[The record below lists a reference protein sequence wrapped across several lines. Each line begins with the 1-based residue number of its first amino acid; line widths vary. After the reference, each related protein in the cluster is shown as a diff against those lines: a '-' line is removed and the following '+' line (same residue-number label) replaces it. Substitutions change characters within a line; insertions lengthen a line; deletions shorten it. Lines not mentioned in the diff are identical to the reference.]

1 MKKNNVQPKAEAA
14 GGKQQGRRLI
24 RVPTSLTAIDMAIF
38 GVLLALASE
47 RTNAAEDAAR
57 PQQEDSDAAD
67 ALLGLSGESAE
78 VLALTAIAGEM
89 FREMERGIGRVRFG
103 AENDLNPQSRSL
115 VDWGADPSTGG
126 WKFSADLPDFSRS
139 MLRENFGVDAAEIE
153 QDPVKKVLDAGSKAG
168 GLNDPGGYIVAATV
182 PELQIGNRTDV
193 AGQGL
198 EQLDAS
204 GEKILQAV
212 RELFEAEFADVLA
225 RIDPSKLDG
234 TEFAE
239 VEYEEV
245 TVADV
250 DGGMFPLVPLGGGG
264 GGGGGLLASSGG
276 GSSGGS
282 FSGAAIDGYVSG
294 ATVFWDVNGNF
305 ILDAGEVYTTTD
317 DAGAY
322 TLSGVTAGVGQIVML
337 DDGIDVNTGGS
348 VGMMATSTTVTDTA
362 NAVIT
367 PLTLLMSQGMSQA
380 EVATALGITDYGVDL
395 TSYDPVAVLTA
406 AVGGEVAAGTVLLKA
421 QQLFAVINAITGL
434 AGSTTASF
442 ASTLDAIEQQGVANF
457 VGETGG
463 DLTAMNAVIS
473 SVLPDFDTDVAS
485 SAAEAIVGVNA
496 AIGENLSDPTQ
507 ALSTA
512 ARAATLVSQNDLVTQ
527 FKSIS
532 ALSDVSQVKAELVAK
547 LGNYANAEL
556 VKANFA
562 NDYKTAI
569 AEQDSAGRGIVAGVD
584 ELTLTVGELQTVQ
597 TSGLLANDRNL
608 GTGTLSIVAV
618 ESFDLVWSEAAGVK
632 EIVAGAGDEPD
643 TSFYRLAFNPTDVSA
658 MAAGSHVRVK
668 VDGLRVQVRLEQS
681 DIDSSSAEVTT
692 NNLITKIVAAAVN
705 QSDRLVLTADPDTV
719 GVIEVRRADGAEVS
733 AASFATAA
741 PSAVVDAT
749 ILADGTMAVN
759 LDDSLAGLRANLRY
773 IVSNGSAQ
781 SVGIVIVTGSPAV
794 QSLALKDVA
803 LDTVVEQA
811 FNDATG
817 EWEPG
822 SFAISDRV
830 SLTGSLSSGVTQR
843 LVVELTSMTENGLS
857 VVASK
862 ANSGFVL
869 SYLDNSGAPQQLEL
883 KLGVGEGVVVPTG
896 MTLDQVMQLATIQ
909 LPDEFKG
916 DFTFSY
922 RLTQSINKFIQSSRS
937 DSDAMSVLGVAG
949 GDTPTLKYG
958 IGVNGSLVA
967 FGDENIVPLVNDP
980 STSQVLRLQLADGD
994 LTEERWVE
1002 IGNLPTE
1009 IEQVWVTF
1017 DGAEAADITSQLSLG
1032 TLRIDEP
1039 SNARG
1044 LPFTL
1049 KFVASE
1055 SFVESSYGLLDDAV
1069 TFTAVNRE
1077 VGSTIEATDGAVSL
1091 NFDVGGAYGL
1101 VVLADADTASYEDV
1115 AVSLGQLQV
1124 SSLSEGA
1131 HIEATITLPDGY
1143 TLAYTEPTGKPT
1155 LTAKQDVL
1163 TNTTTYVLTS
1173 NSDQTDVVNGPL
1185 YILDGLQITPPEN
1198 ESATGVTASV
1208 LIQALDDNDVELSAV
1223 SKTLTFSF
1231 EGVADGVN
1239 YDITND
1245 SARVSDED
1253 YTLSIADLFYE
1264 GNNVSL
1270 AQAIDSSETLYFVL
1284 RGLPT
1289 GSRLIDINSE
1299 EDIGRIS
1306 GDDIILTELEA
1317 LTAGVKLSENES
1329 LAASPVSLFAYTQE
1343 PGTISVSAYG
1353 TDISESYG
1361 GDVTIQFDAVA
1372 DAPFLSLDERVRG
1385 LVNVA
1390 DLSDELAEKTT
1401 ISIPASAYLQDTD
1414 GSESLWF
1421 RLTAQTTDGASQD
1434 LSEFTLTGVSGGYFD
1449 STHNAYFVSALEL
1462 SDLLVSRP
1470 EGYGAFDGVF
1480 TVDAV
1485 SIEGLA
1491 SDATA
1496 QDAAAWVYDSSSP
1509 STSWAVSSGQLTVE
1523 FLQPAAV
1530 PTVTLSEVTYKTL
1543 ANTSHVLDFT
1553 IDVASQAGDL
1563 VTILMTGV
1571 PANGTVPAK
1580 FYRVSGSGEPE
1591 TIGAPAEVQGV
1602 WVFDADSLGVNGDI
1616 IRVVL
1621 PAGAELSADTPFDVT
1636 AFAVDSLG
1644 LTNAS
1649 SPATAVTYENSDGSA
1664 FSGAVT
1670 VPAEA
1675 LDPII
1680 IDTTGDGLDLRPGP
1694 VSIDLNIDGTLDSV
1708 AWVAPGSD
1716 DAFLVFADSALD
1728 AYLDNGNNDIEING
1742 DYLVTEFLAGDAT
1755 TDALVD
1761 LSSLAGDDAK
1771 LTAEELPAGK
1781 DARLWFDFD
1790 ADGKVDQGELKA
1802 IDGFELNLSKLSD
1815 NAYRD
1820 TNTGAIVAGGL
1831 PAGAISGTYD
1841 DGIGLVD
1848 LSGNAVLSD
1857 VYLPVTQRSASNE
1870 SQLSG
1875 MSLTGLEDDPDGFD
1889 LATTLWG
1896 DADWLQEFDS
1906 DAQGAIGSGAK
1917 VLLTIS
1923 AAQAGTTFNLSQG
1936 ARLEGQVTDTWLTL
1950 WDPTDNTSLS
1960 ELRLFTSDNYSGPVD
1975 LTFRAT
1981 VVYSNGTAVNSYTV
1995 AREVALDIT
2004 PVADRPDFTSSNL
2017 ISRVTVDEQG
2027 NATHHD
2033 LAAKPRESV
2042 SSTIYSLDGVYLS
2055 PADPGESV
2063 TLTITPPANL
2073 PTGARLLFKGE
2084 PIALTNGAYV
2094 VNDVVDDVDQIWVEV
2109 PAYASGTYKFAI
2121 LASASDNGVALAQ
2134 DKQVASQFAITV
2146 KPVAQA
2152 PVVSLELLSTATELT
2167 RAIDFKVDAEL
2178 KDKDGSEEIATIT
2191 INLQLLDLP
2200 QSGILASPPQI
2211 QIGSVVYSLEKVAG
2225 SLNGYQLVVPKA
2237 TFDAD
2242 ADGVAYTQT
2251 LTATLLTPEY
2261 YDGRFTLRATATSVE
2276 KSDVTAR
2283 ATSPVTSVSG
2293 EVTAVAQ
2300 DLLAFDVRGLSVNA
2314 GQEFKLSSIVS
2325 TLSAKDSDETIG
2337 LRIEA
2342 TGLSANSSLKLF
2354 KDGQL
2359 VSDIAQGG
2367 LLLRNVRADLESYTL
2382 KTNDSQGDFSLQLT
2396 AQTFDAGT
2404 RDVATTASSL
2414 ARTVSVG
2421 SKPLLTPTL
2430 VDATGGVFVNAL
2442 TIDEGGAAVASIG
2455 VTVGSRLNPTSAEIT
2470 ITPPEGAPLTIQTL
2484 VDGLEIEASK
2494 GSYVIS
2500 ASQLSKGLLITTTD
2514 SNFSGDVALDIDASV
2529 IYRVNGSDVVKSS
2542 SQTLN
2547 VNVLPVTDGVN
2558 LIDQAAI
2565 EDDGS
2570 MWSLSDLVELKDP
2583 SETVVSVTLT
2593 PNVGLEIKTSGDD
2606 SFHAIA
2612 ENETINGADLETT
2625 SIRLVPN
2632 ANGDL
2637 VLGMSV
2643 VSRDQTAA
2651 SKTEALAVT
2660 LSVAPVS
2667 DEPTTAL
2674 DEDLL
2679 RIFSDDSRTQL
2690 LQDAVE
2696 LTSGAS
2702 EGPSLHLTIGAFSSA
2717 DSKEVVSAVLSGD
2730 AIVSG
2735 TSLYITDLNGV
2746 TTAYAA
2752 RLNTYGQETRY
2763 EITVPGNGANFA
2775 EVDATLV
2782 LPSNV
2787 SLVGSR
2793 AVQVTA
2799 RSVDGTAAA
2808 NEALL
2813 DADDIT
2819 ILSTGLPAAPVVG
2832 FDSDFELGD
2841 IAIRSGSPVPFELAL
2856 SSLVRGIGLTSD
2868 QIIELVVPAGLTFV
2882 NVTPEQGVLISSTPA
2897 LGNIPVYRLTYAE
2910 LQSARVTIDPSQFTG
2925 LQARI
2930 GVVDGFVNDNQS
2942 DGTRYTYSKFGG
2954 ISYQFGD
2961 DGTSLND
2968 VILIDAETT
2977 RLDLGG
2983 GDDVAVVSEAG
2994 LASTVKV
3001 YLGGAGRDA
3010 LDLSGL
3016 NVPGINGEKLIVDLN
3031 QEIVVSVNADGTLGG
3046 KASIEGFEVVLGTDA
3061 NDAIVGTGDATDG
3074 LVLRGRGGDDYL
3086 VGGSQADII
3095 EGGVGS
3101 DVLLGSGGGDYFIFN
3116 SNSGADLIEDFNS
3129 AEDHLIWRGEDFDL
3143 TAFSVVLAGDL
3154 LSSDLTGI
3162 REMAALA
3169 DPTDW
3174 VLRLMGQS
3182 DFAVVLANSS
3192 QLTQAEIL
3200 ATLRSAS
3207 DLGINV
3213 DVLDPLKDTGA
3224 LRINAGSLAVPVLE
3238 IATAAALGAQAGTSD
3253 SQLLNEFFGDHNN
3266 FDDIGSALTVIAD
3279 AKFEQL
3285 VALNGEGV
3293 EIDGLARPELG
3304 AGYRGFSGSSG
3315 DDVLVANS
3323 KDSVLFGGMSGDDR
3337 LIGDRGDDILM
3348 ATVQSER
3355 EQKDIVSMEGGGG
3368 ADTFAIVNLLN
3379 VAPEEITD
3387 TLNSIYS
3394 VRIEDFNRSEGDR
3407 IQLAG
3412 FGQANVDDCVTI
3424 GDVTQSA
3431 EGIYEQVVTVQPTT
3445 ASAEA
3450 LTVVFDISFMR
3461 QFDSEFQIRHADFDA
3476 V

>member
-1 MKKNNVQPKAEAA
+1 
-14 GGKQQGRRLI
+14 
-24 RVPTSLTAIDMAIF
+24 
-38 GVLLALASE
+38 
-47 RTNAAEDAAR
+47 
-57 PQQEDSDAAD
+57 
-67 ALLGLSGESAE
+67 
-78 VLALTAIAGEM
+78 
-89 FREMERGIGRVRFG
+89 
-103 AENDLNPQSRSL
+103 
-115 VDWGADPSTGG
+115 
-126 WKFSADLPDFSRS
+126 
-139 MLRENFGVDAAEIE
+139 
-153 QDPVKKVLDAGSKAG
+153 
-168 GLNDPGGYIVAATV
+168 
-182 PELQIGNRTDV
+182 
-193 AGQGL
+193 L
-198 EQLDAS
+198 E
-204 GEKILQAV
+204 
-212 RELFEAEFADVLA
+212 
-225 RIDPSKLDG
+225 
-234 TEFAE
+234 
-239 VEYEEV
+239 
-245 TVADV
+245 
-250 DGGMFPLVPLGGGG
+250 
-264 GGGGGLLASSGG
+264 
-276 GSSGGS
+276 
-282 FSGAAIDGYVSG
+282 
-294 ATVFWDVNGNF
+294 
-305 ILDAGEVYTTTD
+305 
-317 DAGAY
+317 
-322 TLSGVTAGVGQIVML
+322 
-337 DDGIDVNTGGS
+337 
-348 VGMMATSTTVTDTA
+348 
-362 NAVIT
+362 
-367 PLTLLMSQGMSQA
+367 
-380 EVATALGITDYGVDL
+380 
-395 TSYDPVAVLTA
+395 
-406 AVGGEVAAGTVLLKA
+406 
-421 QQLFAVINAITGL
+421 
-434 AGSTTASF
+434 
-442 ASTLDAIEQQGVANF
+442 
-457 VGETGG
+457 
-463 DLTAMNAVIS
+463 
-473 SVLPDFDTDVAS
+473 
-485 SAAEAIVGVNA
+485 
-496 AIGENLSDPTQ
+496 
-507 ALSTA
+507 
-512 ARAATLVSQNDLVTQ
+512 
-527 FKSIS
+527 
-532 ALSDVSQVKAELVAK
+532 
-547 LGNYANAEL
+547 
-556 VKANFA
+556 
-562 NDYKTAI
+562 
-569 AEQDSAGRGIVAGVD
+569 
-584 ELTLTVGELQTVQ
+584 
-597 TSGLLANDRNL
+597 
-608 GTGTLSIVAV
+608 
-618 ESFDLVWSEAAGVK
+618 
-632 EIVAGAGDEPD
+632 
-643 TSFYRLAFNPTDVSA
+643 
-658 MAAGSHVRVK
+658 
-668 VDGLRVQVRLEQS
+668 
-681 DIDSSSAEVTT
+681 
-692 NNLITKIVAAAVN
+692 
-705 QSDRLVLTADPDTV
+705 
-719 GVIEVRRADGAEVS
+719 
-733 AASFATAA
+733 
-741 PSAVVDAT
+741 
-749 ILADGTMAVN
+749 
-759 LDDSLAGLRANLRY
+759 
-773 IVSNGSAQ
+773 
-781 SVGIVIVTGSPAV
+781 
-794 QSLALKDVA
+794 
-803 LDTVVEQA
+803 
-811 FNDATG
+811 
-817 EWEPG
+817 
-822 SFAISDRV
+822 
-830 SLTGSLSSGVTQR
+830 
-843 LVVELTSMTENGLS
+843 
-857 VVASK
+857 
-862 ANSGFVL
+862 
-869 SYLDNSGAPQQLEL
+869 
-883 KLGVGEGVVVPTG
+883 
-896 MTLDQVMQLATIQ
+896 
-909 LPDEFKG
+909 
-916 DFTFSY
+916 
-922 RLTQSINKFIQSSRS
+922 
-937 DSDAMSVLGVAG
+937 
-949 GDTPTLKYG
+949 
-958 IGVNGSLVA
+958 
-967 FGDENIVPLVNDP
+967 
-980 STSQVLRLQLADGD
+980 
-994 LTEERWVE
+994 
-1002 IGNLPTE
+1002 
-1009 IEQVWVTF
+1009 
-1017 DGAEAADITSQLSLG
+1017 
-1032 TLRIDEP
+1032 
-1039 SNARG
+1039 
-1044 LPFTL
+1044 
-1049 KFVASE
+1049 
-1055 SFVESSYGLLDDAV
+1055 
-1069 TFTAVNRE
+1069 
-1077 VGSTIEATDGAVSL
+1077 
-1091 NFDVGGAYGL
+1091 
-1101 VVLADADTASYEDV
+1101 
-1115 AVSLGQLQV
+1115 
-1124 SSLSEGA
+1124 
-1131 HIEATITLPDGY
+1131 
-1143 TLAYTEPTGKPT
+1143 
-1155 LTAKQDVL
+1155 
-1163 TNTTTYVLTS
+1163 
-1173 NSDQTDVVNGPL
+1173 
-1185 YILDGLQITPPEN
+1185 
-1198 ESATGVTASV
+1198 
-1208 LIQALDDNDVELSAV
+1208 
-1223 SKTLTFSF
+1223 
-1231 EGVADGVN
+1231 
-1239 YDITND
+1239 
-1245 SARVSDED
+1245 
-1253 YTLSIADLFYE
+1253 
-1264 GNNVSL
+1264 
-1270 AQAIDSSETLYFVL
+1270 
-1284 RGLPT
+1284 
-1289 GSRLIDINSE
+1289 
-1299 EDIGRIS
+1299 
-1306 GDDIILTELEA
+1306 
-1317 LTAGVKLSENES
+1317 
-1329 LAASPVSLFAYTQE
+1329 
-1343 PGTISVSAYG
+1343 
-1353 TDISESYG
+1353 
-1361 GDVTIQFDAVA
+1361 
-1372 DAPFLSLDERVRG
+1372 
-1385 LVNVA
+1385 
-1390 DLSDELAEKTT
+1390 
-1401 ISIPASAYLQDTD
+1401 
-1414 GSESLWF
+1414 
-1421 RLTAQTTDGASQD
+1421 
-1434 LSEFTLTGVSGGYFD
+1434 
-1449 STHNAYFVSALEL
+1449 
-1462 SDLLVSRP
+1462 
-1470 EGYGAFDGVF
+1470 
-1480 TVDAV
+1480 
-1485 SIEGLA
+1485 
-1491 SDATA
+1491 
-1496 QDAAAWVYDSSSP
+1496 
-1509 STSWAVSSGQLTVE
+1509 
-1523 FLQPAAV
+1523 
-1530 PTVTLSEVTYKTL
+1530 
-1543 ANTSHVLDFT
+1543 FT

-1563 VTILMTGV
+1563 ITILMTGV
-1571 PANGTVPAK
+1571 PANGTAPAK
-1580 FYRVSGSGEPE
+1580 FYRISGSEEPE

-1602 WVFDADSLGVNGDI
+1602 WVFDADSLGASGDI

-1649 SPATAVTYENSDGSA
+1649 SPATAVRYVNSDTSP
-1664 FSGAVT
+1664 FVDVT

-1680 IDTTGDGLDLRPGP
+1680 IDTAGDGLDLQPGP

-1716 DAFLVFADSALD
+1716 DAFLLFADSALD
-1728 AYLDNGNNDIEING
+1728 AQLDNGNNDIEING
-1742 DYLVTEFLAGDAT
+1742 GYLVTEFLAGDAT

-1761 LSSLAGDDAK
+1761 LSTLAGDDTK
-1771 LTAEELPAGK
+1771 LTAAELPTGK
-1781 DARLWFDFD
+1781 DARLWFDLD

-1802 IDGFELNLSKLSD
+1802 IDGFELDLSKLSD

-1841 DGIGLVD
+1841 DGVGLVD

-1857 VYLPVTQRSASNE
+1857 VYLPSTQSSASNE

-1875 MSLTGLEDDPDGFD
+1875 ISLTGLEDDPDGFD
-1889 LATTLWG
+1889 LTTTLWG
-1896 DADWLQEFDS
+1896 DDVDWLQGFDS
-1906 DAQGAIGSGAK
+1906 DAQGAIDSGAK
-1917 VLLTIS
+1917 VLLTIA
-1923 AAQAGTTFNLSQG
+1923 AAQTGTTFNLSQG
-1936 ARLEGQVTDTWLTL
+1936 ARLEGQATDTWLTL
-1950 WDPTDNTSLS
+1950 WDPKDVNSLS
-1960 ELRLFTSDNYSGPVD
+1960 DLRLFTSDNYSGPID

-1995 AREVALDIT
+1995 ARDVALDIT

-2033 LAAKPRESV
+2033 LAAKPLESV

-2109 PAYASGTYKFAI
+2109 PAYASGTYKFAM

-2152 PVVSLELLSTATELT
+2152 PDVSLELLSTATELT
-2167 RAIDFKVDAEL
+2167 RAIDFKVAAEL
-2178 KDKDGSEEIATIT
+2178 RDQDGSEEISTIT

-2211 QIGSVVYSLEKVAG
+2211 QIGSDVYSLVQVTG
-2225 SLNGYQLVVPKA
+2225 SSNSYRLVVPKA

-2242 ADGVAYTQT
+2242 TDGVAYTQT
-2251 LTATLLTPEY
+2251 LSATLLTPEY

-2314 GQEFKLSSIVS
+2314 GQEFKLSNIVS

-2337 LRIEA
+2337 LTIEA
-2342 TGLSANSSLKLF
+2342 TGLSANASLQLF

-2359 VSDIAQGG
+2359 VHDLAQGG
-2367 LLLRNVRADLESYTL
+2367 LLLKHVRADLESYTL

-2414 ARTVSVG
+2414 ARTVSIG

-2430 VDATGGVFVNAL
+2430 VDATGGVFVNTL

-2455 VTVGSRLNPTSAEIT
+2455 VTVGSRLNPTSANIT

-2484 VDGLEIEASK
+2484 VDGLEIAATN
-2494 GSYVIS
+2494 GSYAIS

-2529 IYRVNGSDVVKSS
+2529 SYLVNGSAVVKSS

-2547 VNVLPVTDGVN
+2547 VNVLPVTDGAN
-2558 LIDQAAI
+2558 PINQTAI

-2570 MWSLSDLVELKDP
+2570 LWSLSDLVELKDP

-2593 PNVGLEIKTSGDD
+2593 PNVGLEIKLSGDD
-2606 SFHAIA
+2606 SFRAIA
-2612 ENETINGADLETT
+2612 ENETISGADLENT
-2625 SIRLVPN
+2625 SIRLAPN

-2643 VSRDQTAA
+2643 VSKDQTAA

-2679 RIFSDDSRTQL
+2679 RIYSDDSRTQL

-2702 EGPSLHLTIGAFSSA
+2702 EGPSLQLTIGAFSSA
-2717 DSKEVVSAVLSGD
+2717 DPKEAVSAVLSGD

-2752 RLNTYGQETRY
+2752 QLNTYGEETRY

-2799 RSVDGTAAA
+2799 RSVDGTAVA

-2832 FDSDFELGD
+2832 FDADFELGD
-2841 IAIRSGSPVPFELAL
+2841 IAIQGGSPVPFELAL

-2961 DGTSLND
+2961 DGTPLND
-2968 VILIDAETT
+2968 VMLIDAATT
-2977 RLDLGG
+2977 SLNLGG
-2983 GDDVAVVSEAG
+2983 GDDVAVVSETG
-2994 LASTVKV
+2994 LAGTEKE

-3016 NVPGINGEKLIVDLN
+3016 NVPGTNGQKLVVDLN
-3031 QEIVVSVNADGTLGG
+3031 QKIILFVNADGTLGG

-3086 VGGSQADII
+3086 VGGAQADII

-3129 AEDHLIWRGEDFDL
+3129 AEDHLVWRGEDFDL
-3143 TAFSVVLAGDL
+3143 TAFSVVLASDL
-3154 LSSDLTGI
+3154 LSSELTVI

-3169 DPTDW
+3169 APTDW
-3174 VLRLMGQS
+3174 VLRLTGQS

-3238 IATAAALGAQAGTSD
+3238 IATAAAVGAQAGTSD
-3253 SQLLNEFFGDHNN
+3253 IPLLNEFFGDDKN

-3279 AKFEQL
+3279 AKFEKL
-3285 VALNGEGV
+3285 VTLNGEGV
-3293 EIDGLARPELG
+3293 EIDRLALPELG

-3337 LIGDRGDDILM
+3337 LIGDSGDDILM

-3355 EQKDIVSMEGGGG
+3355 EQLDIVSMEGGGG
-3368 ADTFAIVNLLN
+3368 SDTFAIVNLLN

-3407 IQLAG
+3407 IQLVG
-3412 FGQANVDDCVTI
+3412 FGQASVDDCVTI
-3424 GDVTQSA
+3424 GVVTQSA
-3431 EGIYEQVVTVQPTT
+3431 EGLYEQVVTVQPTT